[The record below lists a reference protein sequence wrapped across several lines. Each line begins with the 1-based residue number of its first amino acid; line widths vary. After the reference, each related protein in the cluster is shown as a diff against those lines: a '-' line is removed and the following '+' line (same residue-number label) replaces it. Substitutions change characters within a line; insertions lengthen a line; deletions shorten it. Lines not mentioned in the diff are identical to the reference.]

1 MSSFSSFFHVAS
13 LCFGVEQTDGDQ
25 AEYHDDS
32 INHKGIACTQMFYLD
47 REQGGDG
54 ETDNSIEDTCKRY
67 TQSFYMIREYLR
79 QQYPGN
85 RT

>member
-1 MSSFSSFFHVAS
+1 MSSFSSSSMLRPFVS
-13 LCFGVEQTDGDQ
+13 GVEQTDGDQ

-54 ETDNSIEDTCKRY
+54 ETDNSVEDTCKRY
-67 TQSFYMIREYLR
+67 TQSFLHDTGISQTAISR
-79 QQYPGN
+79 
-85 RT
+85 